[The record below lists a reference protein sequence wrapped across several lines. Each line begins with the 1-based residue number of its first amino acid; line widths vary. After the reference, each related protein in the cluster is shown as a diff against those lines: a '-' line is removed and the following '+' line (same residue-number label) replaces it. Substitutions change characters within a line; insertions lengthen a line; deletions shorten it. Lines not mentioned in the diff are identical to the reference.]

1 MPKITKHAKDN
12 IVRHILIVFLH
23 QQHEYQLLAKN
34 LISMVCIVSLQ
45 NLRKLDKKKKT
56 LSKKLIKQ
64 ELD

>member
-34 LISMVCIVSLQ
+34 LISMVRCVLTKFEETGQ
-45 NLRKLDKKKKT
+45 KKKT
-56 LSKKLIKQ
+56 TIQ
-64 ELD
+64 EAD